1 MRSHKFFMALRY
13 FRLFALVI
21 VIVFISVSLS
31 AAAEV
36 ASKESVEQNFQKA
49 RQDYLQKDMKAAA
62 DEVRNGAAYVK
73 AEASA
78 AKGKAKEA
86 LMTSYSELQKLS
98 GELEKGTVKSV
109 KKMEMAFARAYKAL
123 AMNSHVKSTE
133 AWSKKESK
141 KAGDYLEAAVGEL
154 EKGFAWAGQKAEAGT
169 QRVISESKEL
179 SKKLKEGASSASAE
193 AEKALKGMGD
203 QIKTFG
209 QKISSK

>member
-1 MRSHKFFMALRY
+1 MIKYLK
-13 FRLFALVI
+13 LFALAI
-21 VIVFISVSLS
+21 VIVTISASLC

-62 DEVRNGAAYVK
+62 DEVRKGAAYVK
-73 AEASA
+73 SEASA

-86 LMTSYSELQKLS
+86 LTASYHELVKLS

-109 KKMEMAFARAYKAL
+109 KKMETAFARTYKAL
-123 AMNSHVKSTE
+123 ATNSHVKSTE
-133 AWSKKESK
+133 AWSKKEFK
-141 KAGDYLEAAVGEL
+141 NAGDDLEAAVDEL
-154 EKGFAWAGQKAEAGT
+154 EKGFAWAGQKAQAGT
-169 QRVISESKEL
+169 QKVISESREL

-193 AEKALKGMGD
+193 AKKAMKDMGD
-203 QIKTFG
+203 EIKTFG